1 VASEEALGGA
11 DMHATVSGLADY
23 VADDDASALATARE
37 LIASLGWGP
46 RATWPDGPAPLH
58 PAEDLLGLF
67 GPDGRKPVEMRHVV
81 ARIVDASDFLEFK
94 SEHGPGTVCGFAT
107 IAGHAVGIVT
117 NNGPLDPA
125 GSTKVTHFVQAC
137 CQAGT
142 PIVWLQNTTGFIV
155 GTEAERAGMI
165 KHGSKQIQALSNANV
180 AQITVQCGASFGAGN
195 YGMCGRGFGPRF
207 LFSWPTAKTA
217 VMGPQQAAG
226 TMEIVMREGAARKG
240 EPVDEAR
247 LAALTSRIVSTF
259 ERQMDAFHTSGL
271 LLDDGI
277 IDPRDTR
284 RVLALALAVC
294 AEAAARNLHPVQFGV
309 ARP

>member
-1 VASEEALGGA
+1 
-11 DMHATVSGLADY
+11 
-23 VADDDASALATARE
+23 
-37 LIASLGWGP
+37 
-46 RATWPDGPAPLH
+46 
-58 PAEDLLGLF
+58 
-67 GPDGRKPVEMRHVV
+67 
-81 ARIVDASDFLEFK
+81 
-94 SEHGPGTVCGFAT
+94 VCGHAA
-107 IAGHAVGIVT
+107 IAGFRVGIVT

-137 CQAGT
+137 CQLGT

-155 GTEAERAGMI
+155 GSEAERAGMI

-207 LFSWPTAKTA
+207 VFAWPTAKTA
-217 VMGPQQAAG
+217 GDGRRAG
-226 TMEIVMREGAARKG
+226 RRHDGDRHARRRG
-240 EPVDEAR
+240 EEERAVDEAK
-247 LAALTSRIVSTF
+247 LAALKDKIVATF
-259 ERQMDAFHTSGL
+259 ERQADAFYTSGL

-284 RVLALALAVC
+284 RVVALALAVC
-294 AEAAARNLHPVQFGV
+294 DEAARRTLHPMQFGV